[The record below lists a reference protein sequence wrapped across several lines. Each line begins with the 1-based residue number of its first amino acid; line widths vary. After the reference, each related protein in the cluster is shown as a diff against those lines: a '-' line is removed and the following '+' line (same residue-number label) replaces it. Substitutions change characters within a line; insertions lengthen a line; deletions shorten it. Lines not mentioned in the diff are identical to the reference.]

1 MASAPTNTIRM
12 KLDAAMLHPRGQEG
26 YACES
31 TSPEMLLPPMVLDT
45 LLANYA
51 FFSSTTH
58 IGDPEGPKPDPYA
71 LVIKFARACP
81 AKVVTETPQEALRPA
96 REA

>member
-1 MASAPTNTIRM
+1 MASAPTNPIRM
-12 KLDAAMLHPRGQEG
+12 KLGEAMLHPRGQEG

-45 LLANYA
+45 LFANYA
-51 FFSSTTH
+51 FFSSKTH

-71 LVIKFARACP
+71 LVIEFARTCP
-81 AKVVTETPQEALRPA
+81 DKVAAETP
-96 REA
+96 